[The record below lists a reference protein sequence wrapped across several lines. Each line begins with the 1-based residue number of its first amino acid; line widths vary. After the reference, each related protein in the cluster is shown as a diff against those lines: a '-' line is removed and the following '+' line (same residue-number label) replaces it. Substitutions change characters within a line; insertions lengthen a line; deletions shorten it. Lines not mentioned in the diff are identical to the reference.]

1 MIETYKGMGPSVPS
15 SAYIHPSAVVI
26 GQVDLGKNVSIWPC
40 AVVRGDM
47 SSISIGENTN
57 IQDGCVLHVQENMP
71 LKVGKNVVVGH
82 KAVLHSCQI
91 EDDVLIGMGAIVL
104 DGAVVKKGA
113 IVAAG
118 SLVPPGK
125 VVEPGTVVMGSPAR
139 YAKDV
144 SPQQRE
150 HHVQNVQEYLAYKE
164 QYQKNR

>member
-1 MIETYKGMGPSVPS
+1 MIETYQKVRPSVPS
-15 SAYIHPSAVVI
+15 SAYIHESAVVI
-26 GQVDLGKNVSIWPC
+26 GEVALGKNVSIWPC

-47 SSISIGENTN
+47 SSITIGENTN
-57 IQDGCVLHVQENMP
+57 IQDGCVFHVQENMP

-91 EDDVLIGMGAIVL
+91 EDDVLIGMGSIVL

-125 VVEPGTVVMGSPAR
+125 VVEAGTVVMGSPAK

-144 SPQQRE
+144 SPEQRE
-150 HHVQNVQEYLAYKE
+150 HHMRNVEEYLAYKE